1 MVIGVLFVVLKKN
14 IHIHHLNY
22 KNLYD
27 VQADDLKKLCKRC
40 HFLGHKL
47 ERAGK
52 IVYRNTNT
60 QSKFAIL
67 KARVKKELGFSN
79 INLFKMSQEEREKL
93 NVDTKMLN
101 ELQAD

>member
-1 MVIGVLFVVLKKN
+1 M
-14 IHIHHLNY
+14 
-22 KNLYD
+22 
-27 VQADDLKKLCKRC
+27 QADDLKKLCKRC